1 MDQNYNSALRKLN
14 DCAGI
19 DIYVMDH
26 TEIMDEIKNDGI
38 QKPEK
43 IRPWILNLC
52 RLDSKIS
59 IENFSEAKNVQF

>member
-1 MDQNYNSALRKLN
+1 MINSALRKLN

-26 TEIMDEIKNDGI
+26 SEIMDEIKNDGI

-43 IRPWILNLC
+43 IRPWILY
-52 RLDSKIS
+52 
-59 IENFSEAKNVQF
+59 

>member
-1 MDQNYNSALRKLN
+1 MNSALRKLN

-26 TEIMDEIKNDGI
+26 SEIMDEIKNDGI

-43 IRPWILNLC
+43 IRSWIL
-52 RLDSKIS
+52 DFKIKL
-59 IENFSEAKNVQF
+59 F